1 VLVRTWNL
9 FHGKTVP
16 PGRTTHL
23 EEMVRLAA
31 ADRPD
36 VLLLQELP
44 LWALPELEGWSGM
57 TAFTQV
63 AHRTPL
69 GATLGGRITALD
81 PGLLRSAVSGQ
92 GQAILLDR
100 SLEPFDYH
108 AFVLNPRD
116 FRRQQRVGWEAQL
129 TWCKERR
136 ILQAV
141 RVALPDARQALVAN
155 LHATNRAQLAELELQ
170 RAVEFFLA
178 LARAGEIDV
187 FAGDFNVR
195 AGSDVLRYF
204 EDLGFSGGGPSVDHV
219 LVRGA
224 PVSPVEPWPEER
236 RRIDGVLVSDHSPL
250 EVRIS

>member
-16 PGRTTHL
+16 PGRTTYL

-81 PGLLRSAVSGQ
+81 PGFLRSAVSGQ
-92 GQAILLDR
+92 GNAILLDR

-116 FRRQQRVGWEAQL
+116 FRRRQRVGWEAQL
-129 TWCKERR
+129 AWCKERR
-136 ILQAV
+136 VLQAV
-141 RVALPDARQALVAN
+141 RVALPDARRALVAN
-155 LHATNRAQLAELELQ
+155 LHATNRAQLAELELR

-204 EDLGFSGGGPSVDHV
+204 EELGFAGVGPSVDHV

-224 PVSPVEPWPEER
+224 PVSPVEPWPEAR
-236 RRIDGVLVSDHSPL
+236 RRIDGVLASDHSPL